1 MKYLFSAFL
10 GFTLLTPAQTFS
22 YSLLK
27 PTTEAAP
34 TERFDGTITYDPQ
47 GRRIFLFGGQDF
59 TGPQNDLWTFSLADR
74 TWNQLNPTGSK
85 PAARFGH
92 TLVYD
97 SVRHRLILFGG
108 QAGGFFSDTWAYDIA
123 TNAWRQL
130 ASDSAGPSRRY
141 GHSAI
146 YDTAR
151 DRVVIS
157 HGFTNSGRFDDTWAF
172 ELATNTWR
180 NISPPSGAP
189 RPLRRCLHHAA
200 LNAEGNEMLLYGGC
214 SSGSGPC
221 PQADLWSF
229 DLTSHRWTERTPRLS
244 PPGREHYGL
253 AFDAVRSRLIVF
265 GGSGSSLYND
275 TWEFDP
281 RERLWQTATLAPGN
295 NPPSAR
301 SRHEGAA
308 AKDLE
313 AVFFFGGTTDTG
325 LSNELWMLAPTPKPR
340 PRPVI
345 SQVVNAISGEGVA
358 LSPGENVRIAGS
370 FPLDD
375 GEVSVTINGIVV
387 SLLAPPNAEEIRA
400 QIPYE
405 TATAAELRTVVAT
418 GSTNLS
424 EEYRTGLIPQHPGL
438 RILAEGPVAA
448 DSEVALEA
456 TGLGVE
462 GTPWTLRLGDRDVDI
477 SSRETDATT
486 GITRIIARVPRD
498 LEGETQLRIV
508 AADGVTTSQSGLT
521 ITIVPPL
528 E

>member
-1 MKYLFSAFL
+1 MRHLISAFL
-10 GFTLLTPAQTFS
+10 GLAISASAQTLS
-22 YSLLK
+22 YSLFK
-27 PTTEAAP
+27 PTTDAAP
-34 TERFDGTITYDPQ
+34 TERFDGTIAYDPQ
-47 GRRIFLFGGQDF
+47 DRRIFLFGGQDF
-59 TGPQNDLWTFSLADR
+59 TGTQNDLWTFTLAGR
-74 TWNQLNPTGSK
+74 TWTQLNPTGAK

-97 SVRHRLILFGG
+97 SMRHRLILFGG

-130 ASDSAGPSRRY
+130 AADNAGPSRRY

-180 NISPPSGAP
+180 NISPPSGAT

-229 DLTSHRWTERTPRLS
+229 DLTSNRWTERTPRLS

-253 AFDAVRSRLIVF
+253 AFDAVRARLIIF

-275 TWEFDP
+275 TWEYDP
-281 RERLWQTATLAPGN
+281 RERLWQSATLAPDN

-301 SRHEGAA
+301 SRQEGAA

-313 AVFFFGGTTDTG
+313 AVFFFGGTTDSG
-325 LSNELWMLAPTPKPR
+325 PSNELWTLAPTPKPR
-340 PRPVI
+340 PRPAI
-345 SQVVNAISGEGVA
+345 SQIVNAISGEGGA
-358 LSPGENVRIAGS
+358 LSPGENVRITGS
-370 FPLDD
+370 FPLDE
-375 GEVSVTINGIVV
+375 GEVSVAINGITV
-387 SLLAPPNAEEIRA
+387 SLLAPPTAEEIRT
-400 QIPYE
+400 QIPCE
-405 TATAAELRTVVAT
+405 LATVDQLRVTVAL
-418 GSTNLS
+418 GSANLS
-424 EEYRTGLIPQHPGL
+424 EEYRTAVIPQHPGL
-438 RILAEGPVAA
+438 RILNEGPVAA
-448 DSEVALEA
+448 DSEVMLEA
-456 TGLGVE
+456 TGLGVA
-462 GTPWTLRLGDRDVDI
+462 GTPWTLRIGDRDVDTTT
-477 SSRETDATT
+477 RETDAAT

-498 LEGETQLRIV
+498 LEGETPVRIV
-508 AADGVTTSQSGLT
+508 AADGVTASQAGLT